1 VGGRRDWGAV
11 EPASGGRKEAAAPV
25 ACAALVRRE
34 KTGVFFLMD
43 IRGNFLL
50 TNLFEKQIFYCFIKI
65 MKLVSNSPF
74 YLKLS
79 R

>member
-43 IRGNFLL
+43 IRG
-50 TNLFEKQIFYCFIKI
+50 
-65 MKLVSNSPF
+65 
-74 YLKLS
+74 
-79 R
+79 